1 MKVFL
6 ALVVGVAAIAVAGAG
21 ASPPRESATTP
32 AKRCKKGYK
41 HRIVRGKHV
50 CVRIKK
56 NKPTP
61 VARITGRFALPGGS
75 LDLETGD
82 GSLWARVD
90 ANGIGNADEVDR
102 IDPLTGATLARIP
115 VREGVGLGIG
125 GGAVWAPNEDQTLS
139 KIDVRTNTVV
149 ATIPLPNSGPY
160 DAATTAGAVWV
171 TAMGAEG
178 QPGSVTKLDPVTNA
192 VVAETKLE
200 GSAGAFGIASAGD
213 ALWANSEAGVI
224 RIDASSAAVSGSAG
238 PQSCGGAVAVEAN
251 RVWTAT
257 TCGASHLAIRVR
269 YGPER
274 RRRPPRSR
282 PAVRAG
288 RRRRARIGLGDG
300 GESQPA
306 DSRRRSDGGRAWT
319 ARASDLG
326 TGRGSVRRR
335 LGRSARAAPADRA
348 DAVAPRERRFGRRYH
363 SPAWRGGREVR
374 QRPAKPRTPVR
385 IRSAP
390 PHRFVWS
397 SGGSGGETKTDARAK
412 PARPLWSAPPT
423 GRVSSRS
430 DGARPACGRP
440 RAFHGGKRPVSPVG
454 PLPTAV
460 HARFP
465 RGNAP
470 GGRSPP
476 PLARRMRAGRREAPL
491 PGDPRRGH
499 VGEP

>member
-61 VARITGRFALPGGS
+61 VARITARFALPGGS

-213 ALWANSEAGVI
+213 TLWANSEAGVI
-224 RIDASSAAVSGSAG
+224 RIDASSAAVHGSAG

-257 TCGASHLAIRVR
+257 TCGRPTSLFAFDPGRNAVVARLVRVPQYAQDVVVGLGSVWATAANPSQLIRVDDR
-269 YGPER
+269 TA
-274 RRRPPRSR
+274 
-282 PAVRAG
+282 AVRG
-288 RRRRARIGLGDG
+288 RLA
-300 GESQPA
+300 
-306 DSRRRSDGGRAWT
+306 
-319 ARASDLG
+319 
-326 TGRGSVRRR
+326 
-335 LGRSARAAPADRA
+335 
-348 DAVAPRERRFGRRYH
+348 
-363 SPAWRGGREVR
+363 
-374 QRPAKPRTPVR
+374 
-385 IRSAP
+385 
-390 PHRFVWS
+390 
-397 SGGSGGETKTDARAK
+397 
-412 PARPLWSAPPT
+412 
-423 GRVSSRS
+423 
-430 DGARPACGRP
+430 
-440 RAFHGGKRPVSPVG
+440 
-454 PLPTAV
+454 LPTSGPVEAAFGAV
-460 HARFP
+460 WVAARGQLL
-465 RGNAP
+465 RI
-470 GGRSPP
+470 
-476 PLARRMRAGRREAPL
+476 
-491 PGDPRRGH
+491 
-499 VGEP
+499 EPTP